1 MIGAAFRLASSA
13 SRQETLA
20 MMGALAVAMA
30 AAMAASRSLAF
41 FCSAIN
47 CSCVCSVSWI

>member
-1 MIGAAFRLASSA
+1 MIGVAFRLASSA

-20 MMGALAVAMA
+20 MTGAMA